1 MRSSSNAFLV
11 LVLFVAGAG
20 SYIGGK
26 LESATTPTPLQLHAS
41 TAAKKGN
48 VSVSTGLINSDAG
61 GFYSLDHDT
70 GELQCRMIDSR
81 SGKKIGTFRSNV
93 NEDMQFDKI
102 GERSYL
108 MLVSYLLPNKSKSL
122 EARLGDSTCFI
133 VETISGRV
141 IGYHVSYDKR
151 RQLSGR
157 NQDGKLKIGSSFLL
171 RSKTREK

>member
-1 MRSSSNAFLV
+1 MKSSSTAYLV
-11 LVLFVAGAG
+11 LVMLFAGAG
-20 SYIGGK
+20 SYIGSQ
-26 LESATTPTPLQLHAS
+26 LESGTDATPLQLHAG

-70 GELQCRMIDSR
+70 GELQCRMIESR
-81 SGKKIGTFRSNV
+81 TGKKIGTFRANV
-93 NEDMQFDKI
+93 TKDMQFDKI

-108 MLVSYLLPNKSKSL
+108 MVVSYLLPNKSKSVQT
-122 EARLGDSTCFI
+122 RLGESTCFI

-151 RQLSGR
+151 SQLSSR

-171 RSKTREK
+171 RSKNREK